1 MIRIDAIVRTEK
13 MEEVEDALKEMHVH
27 GMTISEVMG
36 CGTSLGY
43 TTHVRASKVD
53 VNLVPKVKF
62 EVVVSNQEWADKTVE
77 AISKVAYTGEHGD
90 GKIFLYELLDT
101 VRIRTGEHGPKALW
115 DLEQFKEGQED

>member
-1 MIRIDAIVRTEK
+1 MIKIDAIVRTEK

-43 TTHVRASKVD
+43 TTRVRASKVD

-115 DLEQFKEGQED
+115 DLEQFKEGQEN